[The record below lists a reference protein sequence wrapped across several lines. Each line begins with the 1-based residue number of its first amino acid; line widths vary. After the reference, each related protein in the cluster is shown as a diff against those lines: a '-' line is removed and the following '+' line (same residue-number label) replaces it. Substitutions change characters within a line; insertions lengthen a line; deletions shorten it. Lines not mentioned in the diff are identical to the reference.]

1 MPGRTVIQWDKD
13 DVESVGLFKVD
24 LLGLG
29 ALTQLDLCFR
39 LLAKRGIPLSM
50 ATIPENDPETYDMIC
65 HADTVGVFQI
75 ESRAQMSML
84 PRLQPRNRYD
94 LTIEVAIVRPGP
106 IQGGMVNPYLKRR
119 ALQRKDPQAVFAFP
133 QPDPKHG
140 PPDELHRILD
150 RTLGI
155 PLFQEQAMRLAIVA
169 AKFTPDE
176 ANGLRRAMATFR
188 HVGTMH
194 TFERKFI
201 DRMVARGYQQSFAE
215 DCFNQ
220 IKGFGEYGFP
230 ESHAASF
237 ALLVYVSA
245 WIKKH
250 HPAAFAA
257 ALLNAQPM
265 GFYAPAEIVRCAREH
280 GVPVLSPDAA
290 FSDWDCTLERN
301 EQGLLALRLGFRQID
316 GLWEEDAH
324 TIASARGYGYSSF
337 ADFARRT
344 GLSKRAL
351 VTLAEADAFRS
362 FGLDRREGLWAVR
375 RLPDDNPLPL
385 FAYEGHRG
393 ATPEL
398 GAETIAPLPL
408 MPLSEHVLADYQT
421 TRLSLKGYPTQFLRP
436 MFESEGI
443 TSCKGV
449 GDLPD
454 GASVRC
460 AGVVLVRQRPGEGT
474 AIFIT
479 LSDET
484 GVCNVV
490 IWARLFETFR
500 KEVMGARLLLAEGKV
515 QKSPE
520 GVAYLMAEKLIDRS
534 ADLRRLSGEGLPAPK
549 PVHRHPRDVRILPPS
564 RDFH

>member
-1 MPGRTVIQWDKD
+1 M
-13 DVESVGLFKVD
+13 
-24 LLGLG
+24 
-29 ALTQLDLCFR
+29 
-39 LLAKRGIPLSM
+39 
-50 ATIPENDPETYDMIC
+50 N
-65 HADTVGVFQI
+65 
-75 ESRAQMSML
+75 ML
-84 PRLQPRNRYD
+84 PRLRPREFYD
-94 LTIEVAIVRPGP
+94 LVVEVAIVRPGP
-106 IQGGMVNPYLKRR
+106 IQGGMVHPYLKRR
-119 ALQRKDPQAVFAFP
+119 KEKRDNPGKIFDYPRP
-133 QPDPKHG
+133 G
-140 PPDELHRILD
+140 PGHRQDELKDVLD
-150 RTLGI
+150 KTLGI
-155 PLFQEQAMRLAIVA
+155 PLFQEQAMKLAIVA
-169 AKFTPDE
+169 AKFTPDQ

-188 HVGTMH
+188 HLGTIDQYHDLFINGMVG
-194 TFERKFI
+194 
-201 DRMVARGYQQSFAE
+201 RGYDPDFAQS
-215 DCFNQ
+215 CFKQ
-220 IKGFGEYGFP
+220 IEGFGSYGFP

-237 ALLVYVSA
+237 ALLVYISA

-257 ALLNAQPM
+257 ALLNSQPM

-280 GVPVLSPDAA
+280 HVPVLAPDAA

-301 EQGLLALRLGFRQID
+301 EKGALCLRLGFRQID
-316 GLWEEDAH
+316 GFREADGH
-324 TIASARGYGYSSF
+324 TIMAERGYGYPGF

-375 RLPDDNPLPL
+375 RLPDDDPLPL
-385 FAYEGHRG
+385 FAYQGNQG

-421 TRLSLKGYPTQFLRP
+421 TRLSLKGHPVQFLRAG
-436 MFESEGI
+436 FTAEGI
-443 TSCKGV
+443 VSCKGV

-490 IWARLFETFR
+490 IWESIFKNFR
-500 KEVMGARLLLAEGKV
+500 KEVMGSRLLLAEGKV

-520 GVAYLMAEKLIDRS
+520 GVIHLMADRLIDRS
-534 ADLRRLSGEGLPAPK
+534 ADLRLLAGEAMPQPK
-549 PVHRHPRDVRILPPS
+549 PVHRHPRNVRVLPPS